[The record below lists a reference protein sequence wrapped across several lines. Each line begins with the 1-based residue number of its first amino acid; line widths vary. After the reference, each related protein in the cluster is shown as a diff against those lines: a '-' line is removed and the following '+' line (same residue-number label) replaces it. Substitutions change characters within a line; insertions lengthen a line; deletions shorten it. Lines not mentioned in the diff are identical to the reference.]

1 VLVEL
6 SRQRRGEVKPGLLSV
21 RKIILKKNMEDI
33 KPLHNLLEQIKL
45 SDPKVNVGGLVGA
58 SRSYL
63 ASLLFARL
71 EQTFLVICPEEKE
84 AAAFARDL
92 ILFLGEDNVIYYPPL
107 DFRTID
113 MFALQ
118 REEELTRLEV
128 LAKMQI
134 SPQTVVVT
142 SVIAL
147 MQKVMPL
154 EQFNQYLRIISTG
167 ETLNREDFIEHL
179 LSGGYKRVGLVGEAG
194 EFSIRGN
201 IIDIFPPTEKNP
213 LRLEM
218 TGDEIESIRTFDSD
232 TQRSVGT
239 TDAFVIS
246 PTSEVLITLPALEL
260 ATRNIKRR
268 ADDLSLSRETRNRL
282 VETLQN
288 NPANSINPVFLPLFY
303 EAYDNSGD
311 YSPNKLGRFLEY
323 LPQNTIIVLDDPLA
337 ISQAASNIEQNIDK
351 LLFKA
356 KNSGKFYLDK
366 ESAYVALPNILAG
379 LERFGQISLMA
390 LQLGEGMDSLSRN
403 IVFETNQNLQ
413 REEPQKGE
421 IKEDALLR
429 QTAQKIKL
437 WLSSGLLIIFMCP
450 TREDLNRMQ
459 HLLLAYDLPVQITPS
474 PDSLL
479 AFIDQWD
486 GYPQLILWEG
496 KISSSFI
503 FPAMKLA
510 VLSEEEIFVKKVTR
524 RRTRQT
530 LEGAFLKSFGE
541 LKEGDFVVHTD
552 FGIGVYR
559 GLKKI
564 SVGKI
569 ENDFLVLEY
578 LDEDK
583 LYLPVNT
590 LEKIQRYLGPDG
602 YVPKI
607 DKMGGASW
615 EAVKERVKK
624 SVREVAEDL
633 VAIYA
638 AREVMERK
646 SFAPP
651 DRIYEEFCSTFEFEE
666 TPDQAKAIEDVHLD
680 MDDVKPMDR
689 LICGDAGFGKTEV
702 AIRSAFRAV
711 MDGKQVAVLVPTTIL
726 AEQHYQTFASRLSDF
741 PIRVEVLNRF
751 KSTAEQ
757 KKIVEDLK
765 SQKIDIVVGTH
776 RLISKDVEFKELGLV
791 IIDEEQRFGVAHK
804 EKLKKM
810 RTLVDVLTLSAT
822 PIPRTLHLSLVGIR
836 DLSIINTPPEDR
848 LPIKTYV
855 LEFDEDAIK
864 AAVEKELARGGQI
877 FFVHD
882 RVRSIY
888 SIAQLVSRLV
898 PQARVGVVHGQM
910 KPAEIE
916 KAMAQFVRRDCDVLV
931 CTTIIGSGLD
941 IPTANTIIIN
951 RADKFGLAQLYQ
963 IRGRVGRANKEA
975 FAYLLLPKGAMLSR
989 EALKRLQVI
998 KDFSEPGSGFRI
1010 AYNDLEIRG
1019 GGNLLGL
1026 SQAGHISAVGY
1037 ELYTE
1042 LMEKT
1047 VREIKGEPVDEEEV
1061 QPEIQLG
1068 VSAFIPEEYVQ
1079 DVHQRLILYKRIS
1092 MATTDEDI
1100 NQIKNELQDCYGAL
1114 PASVENLL
1122 QVIIIRNSLKLLKG
1136 KKMGYDGKYLYV
1148 HFRTATPVD
1157 PGKIVALYRK
1167 KIKEIRFTPDYKLY
1181 IPAPGLPEMERL
1193 KQANLLLKMLAQ

>member
-1 VLVEL
+1 MV
-6 SRQRRGEVKPGLLSV
+6 STFGLYFYGLSV

-33 KPLHNLLEQIKL
+33 EPLRNLLEQIKQ
-45 SDPKVNVGGLVGA
+45 SDPKINVSGLVGA

-63 ASLLFARL
+63 ASLLFAHM
-71 EQTFLVICPEEKE
+71 EQTLLVVCPEEKE
-84 AAAFARDL
+84 AAAMARDM

-107 DFRTID
+107 DFRAVD

-118 REEELTRLEV
+118 RQEELIRLEV
-128 LAKMQI
+128 LAKLQI
-134 SPQTVVVT
+134 NPQTVVVT

-147 MQKVMPL
+147 MQKVMPFA
-154 EQFNQYLRIISTG
+154 QFNTYLQIISTG
-167 ETLNREDFIEHL
+167 DTLEREDFGENL
-179 LSGGYKRVGLVGEAG
+179 LAGGYKRVSLVEEAG

-218 TGDEIESIRTFDSD
+218 AGDEIESIRAFDNIS
-232 TQRSVGT
+232 QRSVET
-239 TDAFVIS
+239 VSAFVIS
-246 PTSEVLITLPALEL
+246 PASEVIITLPGLEL

-303 EAYDNSGD
+303 ETYDNSGE
-311 YSPNKLGRFLEY
+311 SSQNKLSSFLEY
-323 LPQNTIIVLDDPLA
+323 LPQNTMVVLDDPLA
-337 ISQAASNIEQNIDK
+337 ISQAAPGIEQNIDK
-351 LLFKA
+351 LMFKA
-356 KNSGKFYLDK
+356 KNSGKFYLEK
-366 ESAYVALPNILAG
+366 ESAYIDMTSILAG
-379 LERFGQISLMA
+379 LERFGQISLTA
-390 LQLGEGMDSLSRN
+390 LQLDEATDNASGAV
-403 IVFETNQNLQ
+403 VFETNQNVQ
-413 REEPQKGE
+413 REEPQAGE
-421 IKEDALLR
+421 IKEEALLR
-429 QTAQKIKL
+429 QTAGMIKL
-437 WLSSGLLIIFMCP
+437 WLSSAMLIVFMCP

-459 HLLLAYDLPVQITPS
+459 HLLSGYDLPVQISPS
-474 PDSLL
+474 PDLL
-479 AFIDQWD
+479 LDFIHKWN
-486 GYPQLILWEG
+486 GLPQLILWEG

-510 VLSEEEIFVKKVTR
+510 VLSEEEIFVKKVIR

-530 LEGAFLKSFGE
+530 LEGTFLKSFGE

-552 FGIGVYR
+552 FGIGAYR

-569 ENDFLVLEY
+569 ENDFLVIEY
-578 LDEDK
+578 FDGDK

-590 LEKIQRYLGPDG
+590 MEKIQRYLGPDG

-615 EAVKERVKK
+615 DAVKERVKK

-726 AEQHYQTFASRLSDF
+726 AEQHYQTMASRLSDF

-751 KSTAEQ
+751 KSAAEQ
-757 KKIVEDLK
+757 KKIVQDLK

-864 AAVEKELARGGQI
+864 TAVEKELARKGQV

-888 SIAQLVSRLV
+888 SIGQLVSRLV

-916 KAMAQFVRRDCDVLV
+916 KAMAQFVRKDCDVLV

-951 RADKFGLAQLYQ
+951 RADRFGLAQLYQ

-998 KDFSEPGSGFRI
+998 KDFSDPGSGFRI

-1047 VREIKGEPVDEEEV
+1047 VREIKGDPVDEEEV

-1068 VSAFIPEEYVQ
+1068 VSAFIPEEYVA
-1079 DVHQRLILYKRIS
+1079 DVNRRLVLYKRIS
-1092 MATTDEDI
+1092 LAATDDDVK
-1100 NQIKNELQDCYGAL
+1100 QIQSELQDCYGAL
-1114 PASVENLL
+1114 PDSVENLL
-1122 QVIIIRNSLKLLKG
+1122 QVIVLRNSLKPLKV
-1136 KKMGYDGKYLYV
+1136 KKMGYDGKYLYIY
-1148 HFRTATPVD
+1148 FRTATPVD
-1157 PGKIVALYRK
+1157 PVKIIALYHK
-1167 KIKEIRFTPDYKLY
+1167 KIKELRFTPDYKLY
-1181 IPAPGLPEMERL
+1181 LPAPNLPETERL
-1193 KQANLLLKMLAQ
+1193 TRANLLLKMLAQ

>member
-1 VLVEL
+1 M
-6 SRQRRGEVKPGLLSV
+6 
-21 RKIILKKNMEDI
+21 RKIFLKKNMEDI

-58 SRSYL
+58 ARSYL
-63 ASLLFARL
+63 VSLLFARL
-71 EQTFLVICPEEKE
+71 EQTLLVICPEEKE
-84 AAAFARDL
+84 AAAMACDL
-92 ILFLGEDNVIYYPPL
+92 ILFLGEENVIYYPPL

-118 REEELTRLEV
+118 KEEELIRLEA
-128 LAKMQI
+128 LAKLQI
-134 SPQTVVVT
+134 NPSTIVVT

-147 MQKVMPL
+147 MQKVMPFA
-154 EQFNQYLRIISTG
+154 QFNQYLRIISMG
-167 ETLNREDFIEHL
+167 DTLNREEFIEHL
-179 LSGGYKRVGLVGEAG
+179 LSGGYKRVGLVEEAG

-201 IIDIFPPTEKNP
+201 IIDIFPPTGKNP

-218 TGDEIESIRTFDSD
+218 SGDEIESIRTFDSVS
-232 TQRSVGT
+232 QRSVGT

-246 PTSEVLITLPALEL
+246 PASEVIINLPGLEL

-303 EAYDNSGD
+303 EAYDNNGD
-311 YSPNKLGRFLEY
+311 YSPNKLGSFLEY
-323 LPQNTIIVLDDPLA
+323 LPQNTLVVLDDPLA
-337 ISQAASNIEQNIDK
+337 INQAAPNIEQNIDK

-366 ESAYVALPNILAG
+366 ESAYIDLKNILAG
-379 LERFGQISLMA
+379 LERFGQISLTA
-390 LQLGEGMDSLSRN
+390 LQLDEATDKASGA
-403 IVFETNQNLQ
+403 VAFETNQNLQ
-413 REEPQKGE
+413 REELPAGE
-421 IKEDALLR
+421 IREDTLLR
-429 QTAQKIKL
+429 QTAQRIKL
-437 WLSSGLLIIFMCP
+437 WLSSGMFIVFMCP

-459 HLLLAYDLPVQITPS
+459 HLLSGYDLPVQISPS
-474 PDSLL
+474 LDLL
-479 AFIDQWD
+479 LDFINQWD
-486 GYPQLILWEG
+486 GHPQLILWEG

-503 FPAMKLA
+503 FPAMKLV

-530 LEGAFLKSFGE
+530 REGAFLKSFGE

-564 SVGKI
+564 SVGKT
-569 ENDFLVLEY
+569 ENDFLVIEY
-578 LDEDK
+578 FDGDK

-590 LEKIQRYLGPDG
+590 MEKIQRYLGPDG

-615 EAVKERVKK
+615 DAVKERVKK

-751 KSTAEQ
+751 KSSAEQ
-757 KKIVEDLK
+757 KKIVQDLK
-765 SQKIDIVVGTH
+765 NQKIDIVVGTH
-776 RLISKDVEFKELGLV
+776 RLISKDVEFKDLGLV

-804 EKLKKM
+804 ERLKKM

-864 AAVEKELARGGQI
+864 IAVEKELARKGQV

-910 KPAEIE
+910 KPVEIE

-951 RADKFGLAQLYQ
+951 RADRFGLAQLYQ

-998 KDFSEPGSGFRI
+998 KEFSEPGSGFRI

-1068 VSAFIPEEYVQ
+1068 ISAFIPEGYVA
-1079 DVHQRLILYKRIS
+1079 DVNRRLVLYKRIS
-1092 MATTDEDI
+1092 LAATDEDI
-1100 NQIKNELQDCYGAL
+1100 NQIKSELQDCYGAL

-1136 KKMGYDGKYLYV
+1136 KKMGYDGKYLYI

-1157 PGKIVALYRK
+1157 PGKIVELYRK

-1181 IPAPGLPEMERL
+1181 IPAPGLPEKERL
-1193 KQANLLLKMLAQ
+1193 TQANLLLKMLAQ